1 MTVEEILEI
10 LENIDY
16 KELEGKVKKLIENNP
31 IDFTLDDVVY
41 LIYQEE
47 TDDLRLRILCQD
59 IQKNGILLY
68 WKNKV

>member
-10 LENIDY
+10 LTNIDY
-16 KELEGKVKKLIENNP
+16 KELGRKVKKLIENNP

-47 TDDLRLRILCQD
+47 TDDLRLRILCKD
-59 IQKNGILLY
+59 IEKNGILLY
-68 WKNKV
+68 

>member
-10 LENIDY
+10 LTNIDY
-16 KELEGKVKKLIENNP
+16 KELGRKVKKLIENNP

-47 TDDLRLRILCQD
+47 TDDLRLRILCKD
-59 IQKNGILLY
+59 IEKNGILLY
-68 WKNKV
+68 WKK